1 MMADELNTKA
11 EMTKYRDMKKVS
23 DEKEKEISALQ
34 ENLNQKSQKVEEL
47 QQLVSKIEKELAHQK
62 FKLSLLGGI

>member
-1 MMADELNTKA
+1 MVDELNTKA
-11 EMTKYRDMKKVS
+11 EITKYRDIKKVS

-47 QQLVSKIEKELAHQK
+47 
-62 FKLSLLGGI
+62 